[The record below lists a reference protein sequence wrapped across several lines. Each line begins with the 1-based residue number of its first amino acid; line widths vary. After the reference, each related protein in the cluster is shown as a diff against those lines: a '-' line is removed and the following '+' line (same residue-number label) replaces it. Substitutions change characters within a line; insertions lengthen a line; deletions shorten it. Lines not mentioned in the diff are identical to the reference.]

1 MELLGVPLVPHLEP
15 VTTEPLIMSRLTDAL
30 DKRFN
35 DLDEI
40 KDVAKYG
47 CDGGDSGFIY
57 YKETRDFFFEHED
70 EIEEWMNELY
80 FGDNYLKEITDDDNV
95 TINQLINKI
104 VWIVVETYCH
114 EKSEENE
121 MVLSS

>member
-1 MELLGVPLVPHLEP
+1 MEGLGLPLVPQLEP

-30 DKRFN
+30 DERFN

-40 KDVAKYG
+40 KDVSKYG
-47 CDGGDSGFIY
+47 CGGGVSGFIY
-57 YKETRDFFFEHED
+57 YKETRAFFFEHED

-104 VWIVVETYCH
+104 VWIVVESYCH
-114 EKSEENE
+114 EKSNE